1 MNLQKLPETH
11 INNEDKRE
19 RIVSSAL
26 HLFTTFGFHAT
37 PTSQISKAAH
47 VSTGTLFHY
56 FPDKQTLIDELYL
69 SIKKEMSS
77 VVGNEDNP
85 ALPTRTLLERGFIRY
100 IDWGIA
106 NPEKARFLTQFHH
119 SPNISDAVQ
128 NRAYEEF
135 RWMTDLYSRAIR
147 EGIFSNHPVHYHMV
161 MIAQILN
168 GVLELLTLHDGDIS
182 DEEIIAAG
190 IEKIFK

>member
-19 RIVSSAL
+19 RIVASAL

-106 NPEKARFLTQFHH
+106 NPKKARFLTQFHH

-168 GVLELLTLHDGDIS
+168 GVLELLTLHDGDMS
-182 DEEIIAAG
+182 DEAIIAAG